1 MSDRTS
7 DGDNSEREFFD
18 DADNDAVPLSDLT
31 PRAATAVPRRGLMS
45 TAVVAAIVVA
55 LVAIVWVFL
64 NDASLFVYE
73 ADDAIANRAEL
84 SDDRFRLIGSPI
96 DNIETVTVDGENAA
110 AFTVHFND
118 VAADVFYIG
127 PEPSELFK
135 PGIPV
140 FLEGNW
146 VKGSPDQ
153 VESFAG
159 GANDG
164 YYFLGDELRVKHDND
179 YTDNNE
185 ERLEEAQLGGDQ

>member
-1 MSDRTS
+1 MNDRP
-7 DGDNSEREFFD
+7 DDNQEFFD

-31 PRAATAVPRRGLMS
+31 PRAATAVPRRGLIS
-45 TAVVAAIVVA
+45 TAVVAAIVLA

-64 NDASLFVYE
+64 KDASLFVYE

-84 SDDRFRLIGSPI
+84 NDDRFRLIGSPI
-96 DNIETVTVDGENAA
+96 DNIETFTIDGENAA
-110 AFTVHFND
+110 AFTVVFDD
-118 VAADVFYIG
+118 VLADVLYVG

-140 FLEGNW
+140 FLEGHW
-146 VKGSPDQ
+146 VQGSPDQ
-153 VESFAG
+153 VEAFSG

-185 ERLEEAQLGGDQ
+185 ERLEEAQLGGEK